1 MAPGSGALSSGVG
14 RAAGGVSVVLAPG
27 PVAVAGT
34 DSCAVVVGVG
44 TAVGRGVVA
53 GTGTTD
59 RGVGVAA
66 RATVWR
72 GVARGNAG
80 TTTAGAGARV
90 AGAGTAVLVGV
101 VLLRVRGGAV
111 GSGSPIVMV
120 GGVLFVGLWVR
131 AMTTRSTA
139 APPVT
144 HGQRRVGAACLRRGG
159 GSGCTGWAV
168 ME

>member
-1 MAPGSGALSSGVG
+1 MTTGVG
-14 RAAGGVSVVLAPG
+14 RAVGGVSIVLVPG

-34 DSCAVVVGVG
+34 DACAAVAGVGTAVGPGVVVGVG
-44 TAVGRGVVA
+44 T
-53 GTGTTD
+53 TN

-80 TTTAGAGARV
+80 TATAGAGASV
-90 AGAGTAVLVGV
+90 AGVRIVVLVGV
-101 VLLRVRGGAV
+101 VLLRVGGGAV
-111 GSGSPIVMV
+111 GPGSPIVMG
-120 GGVLFVGLWVR
+120 GGVLFVGLEVK

-139 APPVT
+139 IPPVT

-159 GSGCTGWAV
+159 ASGCTGRAV
-168 ME
+168 TEYDGSGR